1 MYCRPPEPM
10 PFISPKVEPFLVT
23 HSLPRGPSV
32 TYGMRSLYAALALAV
47 KRSGGSQIRSRWES
61 AEMTSYFIFR
71 SSVRACDQHDSPEAQ
86 VRLKF
91 PGNRNAGRAD
101 GATRSQDATGQHA
114 VVGCDRA
121 RFRPDLSGA
130 LCELSAGEGRRLC
143 HQDRAAARRAGMP
156 PRRAGQER
164 NLAVRDAEPEQ
175 ARDHLEP
182 QARARPGVARR
193 DGQACRCFA
202 RKLLARDDGRSRCR
216 L

>member
-1 MYCRPPEPM
+1 M

-32 TYGMRSLYAALALAV
+32 TYGIRSLNAALAFSV
-47 KRSGGSQIRSRWES
+47 KRSGGSQIRSTWLS
-61 AEMTSYFIFR
+61 AEMTSYFIFP
-71 SSVRACDQHDSPEAQ
+71 SSVRACGQHDSLKPN

-91 PGNRNAGRAD
+91 PVNSNAGPAD
-101 GATRSQDATGQHA
+101 GAIAGQHA

-143 HQDRAAARRAGMP
+143 HKDRAATWRAGTP

-164 NLAVRDAEPEQ
+164 HPAVRNAEPEQ
-175 ARDHLEP
+175 ACDHPEP
-182 QARARPGVARR
+182 QARARPGIARR
-193 DGQACRCFA
+193 NGRA
-202 RKLLARDDGRSRCR
+202 R
-216 L
+216 